1 MKNENALPQIISE
14 KSIQKPFGK
23 RFFDRSIHTKKFKR
37 KLILG
42 IAISTLSVVLIVLWK
57 KLPKN
62 FVSNTTV
69 SEISLGFE
77 KMVGQVVLVPP
88 LVLKIKIES
97 SPYANGKYKP
107 SKISVVSFVGSGA
120 IPPGAETNAILLSGA
135 TNGMIKAQLTEAL
148 KVDGVSLLDA
158 GTVLIG
164 EGQSSDE
171 RLFIRFNKAVFK
183 DGKFIWVSAQGYD
196 ISDKILGLKG
206 SRVGDYTM
214 KLAASSGLY
223 FLSGLASGMK
233 TEEIALPGHA
243 RRPQIGDAALQGVS
257 TAAGEQAK
265 QYLEQMKNKAPLI
278 EVKSGSVFIVTFDG
292 SEQ

>member
-1 MKNENALPQIISE
+1 MTNENTLPQIISE

-37 KLILG
+37 RLIFG
-42 IAISTLSVVLIVLWK
+42 IAISSLSVVLIVLWK

-158 GTVLIG
+158 GTLLIG

-171 RLFIRFNKAVFK
+171 RLFVRFNKAVFK
-183 DGKFIWVSAQGYD
+183 NGKFIRVSAQGYD

-233 TEEIALPGHA
+233 TEEIVLPGQG
-243 RRPQIGDAALQGVS
+243 RKPQIGDAALQGVS

>member
-1 MKNENALPQIISE
+1 MTNENTLPKIIRE
-14 KSIQKPFGK
+14 KSIPKPFGK

-37 KLILG
+37 KIILG

-62 FVSNTTV
+62 FISSTTV

-77 KMVGQVVLVPP
+77 KMVGNVILVPP

-107 SKISVVSFVGSGA
+107 SKISVVSFVGSGS
-120 IPPGAETNAILLSGA
+120 IPPGAETNAVLLSGA

-158 GTVLIG
+158 GTLLIG

-183 DGKFIWVSAQGYD
+183 NGKFIRVSAQGYD

-233 TEEIALPGHA
+233 TEEIALPGQA

>member
-1 MKNENALPQIISE
+1 MTNENTLPQIISE
-14 KSIQKPFGK
+14 KSIPKPFGK

-62 FVSNTTV
+62 FISNTTV
-69 SEISLGFE
+69 SEISLSFE

-97 SPYANGKYKP
+97 SPYANGNYKP
-107 SKISVVSFVGSGA
+107 AKISIVSFVSSGA

-158 GTVLIG
+158 GTLLIG

-171 RLFIRFNKAVFK
+171 RLFVRFNKAVFK
-183 DGKFIWVSAQGYD
+183 NGKFIRVSAQGYD

-233 TEEIALPGHA
+233 TEEIALPGQA

>member
-1 MKNENALPQIISE
+1 MTNENALPQIIRE

-23 RFFDRSIHTKKFKR
+23 RFFDRSIHKKKFKR
-37 KLILG
+37 KLIFG

-62 FVSNTTV
+62 FVASTTV

-77 KMVGQVVLVPP
+77 KMVGAAIVVPP

-97 SPYANGKYKP
+97 SPYTNGKYKP
-107 SKISVVSFVGSGA
+107 SKISVVSFVGSGS
-120 IPPGAETNAILLSGA
+120 IPPGAETNAVLLSGA

-158 GTVLIG
+158 GTLLIG

-171 RLFIRFNKAVFK
+171 RLFVRFNKAVFK
-183 DGKFIWVSAQGYD
+183 NGKFIRVSAQGYD

-233 TEEIALPGHA
+233 TEEITLPGQA